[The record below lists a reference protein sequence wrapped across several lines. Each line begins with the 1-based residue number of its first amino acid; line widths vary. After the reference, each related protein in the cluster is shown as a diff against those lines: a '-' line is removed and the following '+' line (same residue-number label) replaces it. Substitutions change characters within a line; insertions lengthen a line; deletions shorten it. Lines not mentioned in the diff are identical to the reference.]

1 MLAVYDLAVSPP
13 TYDFIGFL
21 VSAERQRIR
30 SGRKT
35 LTIAIV
41 SGPNAGFRQDD
52 LPPHDPVIRRKMLD
66 NIVKPM
72 CRLLPSCAEVLE
84 LGRDEIKEL
93 MKTHSPV
100 FPTGYEAEKPKPHYG
115 TIHMLKSVR
124 AGVMPLAI
132 PGVAPVKDL
141 VTVTLR
147 QSHYWPT
154 RNSNV
159 AEWVKVA
166 RVLQERGKRVVFIP
180 DTDGYGSELDGF
192 ELDKLASTDL
202 MQRARLCAGAELNLS
217 VNNGPAGMFWLMP
230 QVSMMVFK
238 MEAPDAPCVNAAF
251 FASQG
256 LPVGSQIGRAGHK
269 IVWADDDAETIL
281 REIDAGFAAPLKKSA

>member
-30 SGRKT
+30 SGRASFT
-35 LTIAIV
+35 VAIV
-41 SGPNAGFRQDD
+41 SGPNGGFRQDD
-52 LPPHDPVIRRKMLD
+52 LPPHDPVLRRKMLD

-72 CRLLPSCAEVLE
+72 CGLVRTCAGVIEV
-84 LGRDEIKEL
+84 GRDEVKEL
-93 MKTHSPV
+93 LKAQTLV
-100 FPTGYEAEKPKPHYG
+100 FPVGYEAEKPKSHYG
-115 TIHMLKSVR
+115 TIYMLKAVR
-124 AGVMPLAI
+124 AGVMPLFVD
-132 PGVAPVKDL
+132 GVVPEPNL
-141 VTVTLR
+141 VTITLR

-159 AEWVKVA
+159 AEWIKVA
-166 RVLQERGKRVVFIP
+166 RALQERGKRVVFIP

-192 ELDKLASTDL
+192 ELDKVASTDL
-202 MQRARLCAGAELNLS
+202 MQRARLCASAELNLS

-238 MEAPDAPCVNAAF
+238 LVAPDAPACNPAF
-251 FASQG
+251 FAAQG
-256 LPVGSQIGRAGHK
+256 LPVGTQLGRPNHK
-269 IVWADDDAETIL
+269 IVWADDEAETIIKA
-281 REIDAGFAAPLKKSA
+281 IDEGFPAKWNVAA